1 MSELRFARSSELET
15 ITVVK
20 VKNMTKVFITNPLSP
35 LGLAYSKLA
44 SGLKGYE
51 VKLLPRD
58 FGVVSKLTLPNGS
71 TVVNLL
77 NPNFGVE
84 DNLDFNLILPQ
95 MIFSKIV
102 YGNVPYNW
110 INIFPEGNHYPD
122 YAAFLS
128 YLGVQSY
135 WKSQA
140 AIVAEAELSPLR
152 ILNITCSSERYSL
165 TAEDILSTQQDFIR
179 NPRVKCDSVII
190 SPSARGGA
198 EDAVRL
204 LC

>member
-1 MSELRFARSSELET
+1 
-15 ITVVK
+15 
-20 VKNMTKVFITNPLSP
+20 MTKVFITNPLSS

-44 SGLKGYE
+44 SGLQGYE
-51 VKLLPRD
+51 IKLLPRD
-58 FGVVSKLTLPNGS
+58 FEVVNGLTLPSGS

-135 WKSQA
+135 WRSQA

-152 ILNITCSSERYSL
+152 ILNITCPSERC
-165 TAEDILSTQQDFIR
+165 AEDILSSQQDFIR

-190 SPSARGGA
+190 SSR
-198 EDAVRL
+198 
-204 LC
+204 

>member
-1 MSELRFARSSELET
+1 
-15 ITVVK
+15 
-20 VKNMTKVFITNPLSP
+20 MTKVFITNPLSP

-44 SGLKGYE
+44 SGLQGYE
-51 VKLLPRD
+51 IKLLPRD
-58 FGVVSKLTLPNGS
+58 LEVVNGLTLPSGS

-135 WKSQA
+135 WKAQA

-152 ILNITCSSERYSL
+152 ILNITCPSRSVSDGDSL

-179 NPRVKCDSVII
+179 NPRAKCDSVII
-190 SPSARGGA
+190 SSQPRALRG
-198 EDAVRL
+198 
-204 LC
+204 

>member
-1 MSELRFARSSELET
+1 
-15 ITVVK
+15 
-20 VKNMTKVFITNPLSP
+20 MTKVFITNPLSQ
-35 LGLAYSKLA
+35 LGLTYSKLA
-44 SGLKGYE
+44 SGLQGYE
-51 VKLLPRD
+51 VKLLPQD
-58 FGVVSKLTLPNGS
+58 PEVVNGLSLPSGS

-77 NPNFGVE
+77 NPNFCVE
-84 DNLDFNLILPQ
+84 DNLDFNLRLPQ

-152 ILNITCSSERYSL
+152 ILNITCPSEQCL
-165 TAEDILSTQQDFIR
+165 LIAEDILSTQLDFIR
-179 NPRVKCDSVII
+179 NPRVKCDSVLAFARPRPLASEII
-190 SPSARGGA
+190 SPSARP
-198 EDAVRL
+198 